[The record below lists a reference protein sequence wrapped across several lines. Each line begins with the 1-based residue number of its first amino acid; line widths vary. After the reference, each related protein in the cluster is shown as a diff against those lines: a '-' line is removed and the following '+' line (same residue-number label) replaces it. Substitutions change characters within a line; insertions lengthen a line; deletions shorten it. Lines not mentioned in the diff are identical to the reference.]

1 MPQILSGPSP
11 SSLTRNWIRNSALI
25 GVVHVAAVVLLYFV
39 RAVLP
44 SDSDELALITAGYLL
59 VIAIGLLAGAAEGVL
74 SGAVLQ
80 RIVRALPV
88 RAWIA
93 LHAAVNAVIFAI
105 TGPFSPSSRD
115 VAADA
120 TPISAV
126 VLASVVLGGIVGA
139 LVGTFEALV
148 LRNVAFGLALWIA
161 YSALA
166 GGVVY
171 GAIAVFTLWRDATGS
186 GDELAQLIMQL
197 VLTVVQAVIL
207 LPALWQLRPRGRPQ
221 DVF

>member
-1 MPQILSGPSP
+1 MSQILSGPSP

-44 SDSDELALITAGYLL
+44 SDSDELGLIAAGYLL

-120 TPISAV
+120 APISAV

-148 LRNVAFGLALWIA
+148 LRNVAFGLPQWIA

-166 GGVVY
+166 AGVAY
-171 GAIAVFTLWRDATGS
+171 GAIAVLGLGWDVGGPGGALT
-186 GDELAQLIMQL
+186 QLIL
-197 VLTVVQAVIL
+197 DPVLTVLQALIL